1 MCDKCTCTCTCRL
14 IIAVQSNGSV
24 HISVCLFSLL
34 SLQEND
40 ASAFD
45 ANQVDFNQVD
55 SVLDMIRNLIP
66 DNIVTVCTQL
76 YSTDVTLVN
85 VSLGDG
91 NSTQIERLGNKPVE
105 SVNVLGM

>member
-1 MCDKCTCTCTCRL
+1 MR
-14 IIAVQSNGSV
+14 
-24 HISVCLFSLL
+24 VCVCSLL

-105 SVNVLGM
+105 SVNVLGMYRTCMFY